1 MFSLYISRYD
11 IVTWKQEINYQ
22 LGTSYLFLEFYGEN
36 FCAQI
41 DETIDEAID
50 GVSRLRPGKLLFFSA
65 CETRLIMIVN
75 LFGVNS

>member
-22 LGTSYLFLEFYGEN
+22 LGTPYLFLEFYGEN
-36 FCAQI
+36 FCAQ
-41 DETIDEAID
+41 IDEAID

-65 CETRLIMIVN
+65 HETRLIMIVN